1 MIGKKVNVSRNI
13 ALRILL
19 YALVL
24 VVFNFMAN
32 EFYFRL
38 DLTKEKRYTLSP
50 SSVGLL
56 NKLDDDLYVTIFLD
70 GDLPIEY
77 KQLQS
82 ATRDIL
88 NEYRLASDG
97 KIKFDFED
105 ILADKDIKEKEAI
118 LKDIFQ
124 KGLQIEQPDVRPDE
138 APTQKYILP
147 SGIVFYKGK
156 EYPIN
161 LLKRQFGKSLE
172 VEINNSIELLEYEIG
187 TAIRKGLSGKSIKVA
202 FSSGHGELSSTQTAD
217 IANSLSE
224 FYSLN
229 HINLNLTDSN
239 CYKNFASDVVNNPQK
254 PVFSI
259 LVEGLINQ
267 LKSYK
272 GLIIAKPTIEF
283 TEPEKY
289 ILDQYVMNG
298 GKIIFLV
305 ENLLAEMDSVA
316 KYGQVMT
323 VNHSHNLDDILF
335 QYGVKVK
342 PNLVQDIQ
350 CHGIPAINQQTN
362 RPGFWPWIF
371 YPLFSAVDDNP
382 VSRNLENVWGRYCST
397 IDTTS
402 RKTLKKTVLLRSSP
416 QSRVAANPV
425 LISLDILKNRQDP
438 SNFRN
443 GNQISAVLVEG
454 EFISPFRYRDGVKR
468 SFDLPFSES
477 IEQNS
482 MIVISDGDLIRNQV
496 SSDGR
501 VYPLGYDKFASK
513 QFSTPVEFANKK
525 FFLNCVDYLCDEN
538 NLIEVRSKEV
548 ILRLLDK
555 SKLKNEKLFWQSF
568 NMILPILIILIFGFV
583 NSFYRKRRWAR

>member
-1 MIGKKVNVSRNI
+1 MSSNR
-13 ALRILL
+13 
-19 YALVL
+19 
-24 VVFNFMAN
+24 
-32 EFYFRL
+32 EFFSI
-38 DLTKEKRYTLSP
+38 D
-50 SSVGLL
+50 L
-56 NKLDDDLYVTIFLD
+56 NK
-70 GDLPIEY
+70 
-77 KQLQS
+77 
-82 ATRDIL
+82 
-88 NEYRLASDG
+88 
-97 KIKFDFED
+97 
-105 ILADKDIKEKEAI
+105 

-323 VNHSHNLDDILF
+323 VNHNHNLDDILF

-342 PNLVQDIQ
+342 PNLVESTDDFGNPFEKRMVGIQ
-350 CHGIPAINQQTN
+350 IGANNNTINHVKLGPTKAAYYSAKEI
-362 RPGFWPWIF
+362 IF
-371 YPLFSAVDDNP
+371 
-382 VSRNLENVWGRYCST
+382 VSQKTLSMVWGYIQKLWGKGYGDVRQLGGPIKIAQISGDVAKMGLLPFVIIIAYISISLGLFNLFPIPLLDGGHIALNTIEGIRGKEFNKGT
-397 IDTTS
+397 IDKTFRIGFSIVITLMVFTTI
-402 RKTLKKTVLLRSSP
+402 
-416 QSRVAANPV
+416 N
-425 LISLDILKNRQDP
+425 DIYNSHEK
-438 SNFRN
+438 
-443 GNQISAVLVEG
+443 ISAY
-454 EFISPFRYRDGVKR
+454 FK
-468 SFDLPFSES
+468 
-477 IEQNS
+477 
-482 MIVISDGDLIRNQV
+482 
-496 SSDGR
+496 
-501 VYPLGYDKFASK
+501 A
-513 QFSTPVEFANKK
+513 
-525 FFLNCVDYLCDEN
+525 FFN
-538 NLIEVRSKEV
+538 
-548 ILRLLDK
+548 
-555 SKLKNEKLFWQSF
+555 
-568 NMILPILIILIFGFV
+568 
-583 NSFYRKRRWAR
+583 